1 MAKNPL
7 VKEWDKW
14 QKQQQSAYTKQDSY
28 LGVQRQTPSQDP
40 FMKQAQ
46 QGNFNSIINATS
58 NTPSVDDLYSA
69 LSYAETGA
77 YNDPW
82 IRTKVQGSGS
92 SAYGPVQMTGG
103 QGSMMMNVYDDPD
116 LAKKIGITDDEIGY
130 MQRYIEQA
138 DQFLQ
143 PVSDEPGSTY
153 GYGGSGDL
161 TSPEDKS
168 NYESIAK
175 KFIKYELG
183 RVGGDVDKFI
193 KNWRGDDADTD
204 YFNKFYSQINP

>member
-1 MAKNPL
+1 
-7 VKEWDKW
+7 
-14 QKQQQSAYTKQDSY
+14 
-28 LGVQRQTPSQDP
+28 
-40 FMKQAQ
+40 
-46 QGNFNSIINATS
+46 
-58 NTPSVDDLYSA
+58 
-69 LSYAETGA
+69 
-77 YNDPW
+77 
-82 IRTKVQGSGS
+82 
-92 SAYGPVQMTGG
+92 
-103 QGSMMMNVYDDPD
+103 
-116 LAKKIGITDDEIGY
+116 